1 MTDDEILELKMTSD
15 IGETTTRE
23 WLRELLLTL
32 WREGE
37 GFSGKRPFGNSGWEF
52 DAYAALIKAGVVKGK
67 LDEYGHV
74 EKVDRDEAEK
84 IVDRLIM
91 RMCERSPARYVEFSK
106 AKIAK
111 TVVAPS
117 GSVNVDLSEDGV
129 IVGVEIFEECPY
141 RDGPVSE
148 D

>member
-15 IGETTTRE
+15 IGETTIRE

-37 GFSGKRPFGNSGWEF
+37 GFSGKRPFGNGGWEF
-52 DAYAALIKAGVVKGK
+52 DAYAALIKDGVVNGK

-74 EKVDRDEAEK
+74 EKVDSDEAEK

-117 GSVNVDLSEDGV
+117 GSVNVDLSEDDV
-129 IVGVEIFEECPY
+129 IVGVEIF
-141 RDGPVSE
+141 
-148 D
+148 

>member
-15 IGETTTRE
+15 IGETTIRE

-37 GFSGKRPFGNSGWEF
+37 GFSGKRPFGNGGWEF

-74 EKVDRDEAEK
+74 EKVDFADADS
-84 IVDRLIM
+84 IIDRLII

-106 AKIAK
+106 AKVAK

-117 GSVNVDLSEDGV
+117 GSVNVDLSEDDV
-129 IVGVEIFEECPY
+129 IVGVEIF
-141 RDGPVSE
+141 
-148 D
+148 